1 MAHETHLGRGYR
13 IFKNKTYVEFKE
25 RYQELAKQGQNPQSM
40 VICCSDSRVSAE
52 AVFNAEPG
60 DLFVVRN
67 VAGLVPPCEKGGA
80 YHGTSAALEFAVK
93 HLKVENVC
101 VMGHTNCGGI
111 AAAVSMPEEPG
122 DFIESWVSIIKDRR
136 DEIIANPEHA
146 CKTEALEKA
155 AIEESLKNMMTFD
168 FVEKAVA
175 ASTLR
180 LVGCLIDI
188 ATGELQTFERDEQV
202 WEDFQ

>member
-1 MAHETHLGRGYR
+1 MTRETHLGRGYR
-13 IFKNKTYVEFKE
+13 VFKDKTYVESKK
-25 RYQELAKQGQNPQSM
+25 RYQELAKQGQSPKSM

-101 VMGHTNCGGI
+101 VMGHTSCGGI
-111 AAAVSMPEEPG
+111 AAAINMPDEPG
-122 DFIESWVSIIKDRR
+122 DFIESWVSIIKTRR
-136 DEIIANPEHA
+136 DQIVSDDRHT

-155 AIEESLKNMMTFD
+155 AIEESLKNLMTFD
-168 FVEKAVA
+168 FVEKAVEQG
-175 ASTLR
+175 SLR

-188 ATGELQTFERDEQV
+188 ATGELQVFEKDEQQ
-202 WEDFQ
+202 WQDFE

>member
-1 MAHETHLGRGYR
+1 MTRETHLGRGYR
-13 IFKNKTYVEFKE
+13 VFRDKTYVESKE
-25 RYQELAKQGQNPQSM
+25 RYQELASKGQSPQSM

-67 VAGLVPPCEKGGA
+67 VAGLVPPCEKSGA

-111 AAAVSMPEEPG
+111 AAAINMPDEPG
-122 DFIESWVSIIKDRR
+122 DFIESWVSIIKSRR
-136 DEIIANPEHA
+136 DQIVTDDSHA

-155 AIEESLKNMMTFD
+155 AIEESLKNLMTFD
-168 FVEKAVA
+168 FVQSAVEQG
-175 ASTLR
+175 SLR

-188 ATGELQTFERDEQV
+188 ATGELQVHETADQEWQDFE
-202 WEDFQ
+202 